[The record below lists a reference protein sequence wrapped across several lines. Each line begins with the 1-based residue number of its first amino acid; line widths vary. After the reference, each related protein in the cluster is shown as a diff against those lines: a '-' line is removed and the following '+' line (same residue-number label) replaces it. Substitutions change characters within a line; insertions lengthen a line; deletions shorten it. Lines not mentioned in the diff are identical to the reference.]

1 MPDLYLTYLGRPEV
15 EAAALAD
22 DEILTAIETGLAMQ
36 GRGEAVI
43 EPRVHLEPGT
53 GAEGHF
59 NVLRGFLGGPIGMAG
74 VKVVG
79 DFVGNYTVGLP
90 SELGLL
96 CLFDPGTGAPVAVID
111 ASGITE
117 MRTGA
122 VTAVGA
128 KYLAPPRPRVLGHIG
143 ARGSAYWNVRL
154 LDRLFGFEVIRVHS
168 RRPQSRDEFAARL
181 SRELGKPVIATADWR
196 SCVEGADIVVEAS
209 RLSAP
214 EPLLRTEWIKPGALV
229 VPYGTMSA
237 VELSLTDIMSKV
249 VVDDWGQCATGK
261 FGALRAHVEAGKLTA
276 GTLHAELGQ
285 IVAGLRPGRENSQE
299 TILFWHRGLSL
310 SDIAPAMHCWSR
322 PPRSASGNGCGT
334 PDQPIGM
341 VMPRR
346 AQRGGGPAG
355 PPPRPSRHDRCRVT
369 PPVTPASRA
378 RRKVPAGIVTPVCLP
393 RGRQWAQTGS
403 WR

>member
-1 MPDLYLTYLGRPEV
+1 MRELYLTYLGRPEV
-15 EAAALAD
+15 EAAALD
-22 DEILTAIETGLAMQ
+22 DAEILAAIEDGLAMQ
-36 GRGEAVI
+36 GRGAAVI
-43 EPRVHLEPGT
+43 EPRVHLEQRS

-59 NVLRGFLGGPIGMAG
+59 NVLRGFLGGQIGMAG

-79 DFVGNYTVGLP
+79 DFVGNYAHGLP

-96 CLFDPGTGAPVAVID
+96 CLFDPATGAPAAVID

-122 VTAVGA
+122 VTAIGA
-128 KYLAPPRPRVLGHIG
+128 KYLGPARPRALGHIG

-154 LDRLFGFEVIRVHS
+154 LDRLFGFETIRVHS
-168 RRPQSRDEFAARL
+168 RRPASREEFAARL
-181 SRELGKPVIATADWR
+181 SRELGKPVAATADWR

-214 EPLLRTEWIKPGALV
+214 EPMLRTAWIKPGARV

-237 VELSLTDIMSKV
+237 VELSLTDIMSKI

-276 GTLHAELGQ
+276 ENLHAELGQ
-285 IVAGLRPGRENSQE
+285 IVAGLRPGRESDQE

-310 SDIAPAMHCWSR
+310 SDIALGHALL
-322 PPRSASGNGCGT
+322 AKAAAVGAG
-334 PDQPIGM
+334 
-341 VMPRR
+341 RR
-346 AQRGGGPAG
+346 LRYA
-355 PPPRPSRHDRCRVT
+355 
-369 PPVTPASRA
+369 
-378 RRKVPAGIVTPVCLP
+378 
-393 RGRQWAQTGS
+393 
-403 WR
+403 

>member
-1 MPDLYLTYLGRPEV
+1 MPDLYLTYLNRPDV
-15 EAAALAD
+15 ESAALAD
-22 DEILTAIETGLAMQ
+22 GEILAAVEAGLAMQ

-43 EPRVHLEPGT
+43 EPRVHLEPGA
-53 GAEGHF
+53 GPEGHF
-59 NVLRGFLGGPIGMAG
+59 NVLRGFLGGRVGMAG

-79 DFVGNYTVGLP
+79 DFVGNYTRGLP

-128 KYLAPPRPRVLGHIG
+128 RYLAPARPRVLGHIG

-154 LDRLFGFEVIRVHS
+154 LDRMFGFEEIRVHS
-168 RRPQSRDEFAARL
+168 RRPESREGFAARL
-181 SRELGKPVIATADWR
+181 SRELGKQVVATPGWR
-196 SCVEGADIVVEAS
+196 SCAEGADIVVEAS
-209 RLSAP
+209 RLSVP
-214 EPLLRTEWIKPGALV
+214 EPMLRTEWIKPGALV

-237 VELSLTDIMSKV
+237 VELSLTDIMSKI

-276 GTLHAELGQ
+276 ATLHAELGQ
-285 IVAGLRPGRENSQE
+285 IVAGLRPGRESGQE

-310 SDIAPAMHCWSR
+310 SDIALGHALLAKA
-322 PPRSASGNGCGT
+322 AS
-334 PDQPIGM
+334 IG
-341 VMPRR
+341 VG
-346 AQRGGGPAG
+346 QRLRYA
-355 PPPRPSRHDRCRVT
+355 
-369 PPVTPASRA
+369 
-378 RRKVPAGIVTPVCLP
+378 
-393 RGRQWAQTGS
+393 
-403 WR
+403 

>member
-1 MPDLYLTYLGRPEV
+1 MREIYLTYLSRLDV
-15 EAAALAD
+15 AAAALAD
-22 DEILTAIETGLAMQ
+22 GEIMGAIEAALAMQ
-36 GRGEAVI
+36 GRGETVI
-43 EPRVHLEPGT
+43 EPRVHLVPNA

-59 NVLRGFLGGPIGMAG
+59 NVLRGAIGGDIGLAG

-79 DFVGNYTVGLP
+79 DFVGNYRLGLP

-96 CLFDPGTGAPVAVID
+96 CLFDPATGAPAAVVD

-128 KYLAPPRPRVLGHIG
+128 KYLAPKSPKVLGHIG

-154 LDRLFGFEVIRVHS
+154 LDRLFGFETIRVHS
-168 RRPQSRDEFAARL
+168 RRAASRDEFAARL
-181 SRELGKPVIATADWR
+181 TRELGKQVIATADWR

-237 VELSLTDIMSKV
+237 VELSLTDIMSKI
-249 VVDDWGQCATGK
+249 VVDDWGQCRSGK
-261 FGALRAHVEAGKLTA
+261 FGALRAHVEASKLTED
-276 GTLHAELGQ
+276 TLHAELGQ
-285 IVAGLRPGRENSQE
+285 IVAGLRPGRESEDE

-310 SDIAPAMHCWSR
+310 SDIALGHAIL
-322 PPRSASGNGCGT
+322 AK
-334 PDQPIGM
+334 
-341 VMPRR
+341 
-346 AQRGGGPAG
+346 AAPAG
-355 PPPRPSRHDRCRVT
+355 
-369 PPVTPASRA
+369 
-378 RRKVPAGIVTPVCLP
+378 AGQRL
-393 RGRQWAQTGS
+393 RYA
-403 WR
+403 

>member
-1 MPDLYLTYLGRPEV
+1 MREIYLTYLSRLDV
-15 EAAALAD
+15 AAAALAD
-22 DEILTAIETGLAMQ
+22 GEIMGAIEAALAMQ
-36 GRGEAVI
+36 GRGETVI
-43 EPRVHLEPGT
+43 EPRVHLVPNA

-59 NVLRGFLGGPIGMAG
+59 NVLRGAIGGDIGLAG
-74 VKVVG
+74 VKGVG
-79 DFVGNYTVGLP
+79 DFGGNYRLGLP

-96 CLFDPGTGAPVAVID
+96 CLFDPATGAPAAVID

-128 KYLAPPRPRVLGHIG
+128 KYLAPKSPKVLGHIG

-154 LDRLFGFEVIRVHS
+154 LDRLFGFETIRVHS
-168 RRPQSRDEFAARL
+168 RRAASRDEFAARL
-181 SRELGKPVIATADWR
+181 TRELGKQVIATADWR

-237 VELSLTDIMSKV
+237 VELSLTDIMSKI

-261 FGALRAHVEAGKLTA
+261 FGALRAHVEAGKLTRQ
-276 GTLHAELGQ
+276 TLHAELGQ
-285 IVAGLRPGRENSQE
+285 IVAGLRPGRESEQE

-310 SDIAPAMHCWSR
+310 SDIALGHALL
-322 PPRSASGNGCGT
+322 AKAAA
-334 PDQPIGM
+334 IG
-341 VMPRR
+341 
-346 AQRGGGPAG
+346 AG
-355 PPPRPSRHDRCRVT
+355 QQLRY
-369 PPVTPASRA
+369 A
-378 RRKVPAGIVTPVCLP
+378 
-393 RGRQWAQTGS
+393 
-403 WR
+403 

>member
-1 MPDLYLTYLGRPEV
+1 MRELYLTYLGRPEV
-15 EAAALAD
+15 EAAALGDA
-22 DEILTAIETGLAMQ
+22 EILAAIEDGLAMQ
-36 GRGEAVI
+36 GRGAAVI
-43 EPRVHLEPGT
+43 EPRVHLEPRS

-59 NVLRGFLGGPIGMAG
+59 NVLRGFLGGQIGMAG

-79 DFVGNYTVGLP
+79 DFVGNYAHDLP

-96 CLFDPGTGAPVAVID
+96 CLFDPATGAPAAVID

-122 VTAVGA
+122 VTAIGA
-128 KYLAPPRPRVLGHIG
+128 KYLGPARPRALGHIG

-154 LDRLFGFEVIRVHS
+154 LDRLFGFETIRVHS
-168 RRPQSRDEFAARL
+168 RRPASREEFAARL
-181 SRELGKPVIATADWR
+181 SRELGKPVAATADWR

-214 EPLLRTEWIKPGALV
+214 EPMLRTAWIKPGALV

-237 VELSLTDIMSKV
+237 VELSLTDIMSKI

-276 GTLHAELGQ
+276 ENLHAELGQ
-285 IVAGLRPGRENSQE
+285 IVAGLRPGRESDQE

-310 SDIAPAMHCWSR
+310 SDIALGHALL
-322 PPRSASGNGCGT
+322 AKAAAVGAG
-334 PDQPIGM
+334 
-341 VMPRR
+341 
-346 AQRGGGPAG
+346 QRL
-355 PPPRPSRHDRCRVT
+355 RYT
-369 PPVTPASRA
+369 
-378 RRKVPAGIVTPVCLP
+378 
-393 RGRQWAQTGS
+393 
-403 WR
+403 

>member
-1 MPDLYLTYLGRPEV
+1 MRELYLTYLGRPEV
-15 EAAALAD
+15 EAAALGDA
-22 DEILTAIETGLAMQ
+22 EILAAIEDGLAMQ
-36 GRGEAVI
+36 GRGAAVI
-43 EPRVHLEPGT
+43 EPRVHLEPRS

-59 NVLRGFLGGPIGMAG
+59 NVLRGFLGGQIGMAG

-79 DFVGNYTVGLP
+79 DFVGNYAHGLP

-96 CLFDPGTGAPVAVID
+96 CLFDPATGAPAAVID

-122 VTAVGA
+122 VTAIGA
-128 KYLAPPRPRVLGHIG
+128 KYLGPARPRALGHIG

-154 LDRLFGFEVIRVHS
+154 LDRLFGFETIRVHS
-168 RRPQSRDEFAARL
+168 RRPASREEFAARL
-181 SRELGKPVIATADWR
+181 SRELGKPVAATADWR

-214 EPLLRTEWIKPGALV
+214 EPMLRTEWIKRGALV

-237 VELSLTDIMSKV
+237 VELSLTDVMSKI

-276 GTLHAELGQ
+276 QTLHAELGQ
-285 IVAGLRPGRENSQE
+285 IVAGLRPGRESDQE

-310 SDIAPAMHCWSR
+310 SDIALGHALL
-322 PPRSASGNGCGT
+322 AKATAAGT
-334 PDQPIGM
+334 G
-341 VMPRR
+341 
-346 AQRGGGPAG
+346 QRL
-355 PPPRPSRHDRCRVT
+355 RYT
-369 PPVTPASRA
+369 
-378 RRKVPAGIVTPVCLP
+378 
-393 RGRQWAQTGS
+393 
-403 WR
+403 